1 MAGPIVVQV
10 KIEGLAEL
18 AEALE
23 KQPREVAK
31 KIIRT
36 GLKRA
41 AGLWREEMIRTVK
54 RGWHVFAEKHSK
66 GGRTREYGFLAQHIG
81 LRASLSSDELA
92 GIVTVGPVKKGFWSL
107 FMEFQ
112 SPGAH
117 NPAPPFIRPAFEAK
131 KFAVRDKFIDTVR
144 EQLAKIKAKQAKK
157 AT

>member
-1 MAGPIVVQV
+1 MADPIVVQV
-10 KIEGLAEL
+10 KIKGLEEL

-31 KIIRT
+31 KIMKT

-41 AGLWREEMIRTVK
+41 AGLWREEMIRTVQ
-54 RGWHVFAEKHSK
+54 RGWHVFSEKHSK

-81 LRASLSSDELA
+81 LRAVLRGDELA

-117 NPAPPFIRPAFEAK
+117 NPAPPFIRPAYETK
-131 KFAVRDKFIDTVR
+131 KLAVRDKFIETIR
-144 EQLAKIKAKQAKK
+144 EQLKKIKAKK